1 MALALSNWRDEDK
14 PRERLLEVG
23 PEALSDSELLAL
35 LVGSGIKGKNVV
47 DLAKEILIEFG
58 SFTELCRQDI
68 SALKKISGLGT
79 ARATVIVAAC
89 ELTRRVKTPPF
100 RNKQVFRSPSDVA
113 IYYIHRLR
121 DERKES
127 FRVLLLN
134 TANQVIRDHLVGI
147 GTRNSCDVD
156 IPEVFRIAILESAT
170 SIILLHN
177 HPSGNPEASKADKE
191 ITKQIAQ
198 GASILGMKLLDHL
211 IIAGEQFTSFANEGL
226 L

>member
-1 MALALSNWRDEDK
+1 MALSLRNWRDEDK

-23 PEALSDSELLAL
+23 PEYLSDSELLAL
-35 LVGSGIKGKNVV
+35 IIGSGIKGKNVV
-47 DLAKEILIEFG
+47 ELAKEILLEFG
-58 SFTELCRQDI
+58 SFTELCRQDVA
-68 SALKKISGLGT
+68 ALKKISGLGL
-79 ARATVIVAAC
+79 AKATIIVAAC
-89 ELTRRVKTPPF
+89 ELSRRVKTPPF
-100 RNKQVFRSPSDVA
+100 RTKQTFRSPSDVA

-134 TANQVIRDHLVGI
+134 TANQVTREHLVGI

-156 IPEVFRIAILESAT
+156 VTEVFRLAILESAT

-177 HPSGNPEASKADKE
+177 HPSGNPEASKADKDL
-191 ITKQIAQ
+191 TRQIAQ
-198 GASILGMKLLDHL
+198 GATILGIKLLDHL